1 MILTDFWFLLDVD
14 FESENTFVQEY
25 VDDPYLID
33 GRYDNFKCW
42 LFFLVEFFPF
52 TKLIRTFYNNI
63 RRFDIGVYATITSI
77 NPLRIYVNN
86 GDWLVRWVVFSHFF
100 A

>member
-42 LFFLVEFFPF
+42 LFFLVEF
-52 TKLIRTFYNNI
+52 LAELSSA
-63 RRFDIGVYATITSI
+63 V
-77 NPLRIYVNN
+77 
-86 GDWLVRWVVFSHFF
+86 
-100 A
+100 